1 MGKIIL
7 IVIGVGVAVYLF
19 NLLSGKSSDEATTKG
34 CMASMG
40 CGYGIV
46 QIIITVGM
54 IALAIAFV
62 SWLFR

>member
-7 IVIGVGVAVYLF
+7 IVLGVGVAVYLISLF
-19 NLLSGKSSDEATTKG
+19 SGKSSDEATTNG

-46 QIIITVGM
+46 QILIMVGM

-62 SWLFR
+62 SWLFG

>member
-7 IVIGVGVAVYLF
+7 IVIGTGIAVYLISLF
-19 NLLSGKSSDEATTKG
+19 FGKDSEEATANG
-34 CMASMG
+34 CIASMG

-46 QIIITVGM
+46 QIIIMVGM

-62 SWLFR
+62 SWLFG